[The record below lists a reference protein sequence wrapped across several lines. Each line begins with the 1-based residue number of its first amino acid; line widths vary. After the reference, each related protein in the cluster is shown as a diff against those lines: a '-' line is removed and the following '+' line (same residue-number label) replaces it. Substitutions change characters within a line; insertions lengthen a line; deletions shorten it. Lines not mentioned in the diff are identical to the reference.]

1 MLHEILLSLSGHP
14 SALFDAPDHVTATAR
29 RLLSPPEAELLSS
42 IGHLSRLHRSTRDH
56 VARIAA
62 SHPSVI
68 CRAVA
73 TSITSYHL
81 ERFQCK
87 VLEVESRVLKQDAS
101 IVGAYN
107 IVPLAG
113 IVSEF
118 SEWTRVME
126 WLRDI
131 SNYMLPS
138 DVPAKFEM
146 MIGKAASGAAVIDKL
161 RSEAQTGYPD
171 IEETA
176 RGLSKVA
183 ETSWLRQLSTWLLYG
198 RLPSFGRSDFFIQQ
212 GDEDADEQVFVLQNK
227 LLPKFVT
234 RQTALSILFVGRSL
248 NQIRALPSAVKA
260 LDTSNSVS
268 ELDLLPKHVQ
278 QLSRVSAPVSTA
290 MLSEAIANIRLSL
303 SQNLLQHLLPREKIV
318 ETLTVLHQFFLL
330 GRGEFALTLIAEAD
344 DKILSRHKGSQ
355 PTKSGQSVKAVVIK
369 EAEIS
374 QVLARSFSV
383 LSTLSSEDEHTDDIL
398 DVATQLLHLSVNGSS
413 NNRPGTPGRAKDAD
427 SMLPQLAIMSFDDLL
442 LSVPTS
448 LTMDIRSPLDL
459 FITKADLD
467 VYSSINASLLA
478 VRRAHLHLAELWRY
492 SSIRRDHPCPP
503 GYQYSN
509 SAHGKAM
516 LKRRR
521 QRTTKRAQDMR
532 KIWATCAAAIFF
544 FAESEAYFHGAVVQQ
559 SFGHFIAW
567 VTGPQVPSTAESL
580 PAASDNLSATG
591 FRRST
596 TEGSLRQQHDPE
608 ALASAHRRF
617 LSSVAYSLLL
627 TDQAFTK
634 ALRTLCTHVDE
645 LVAYIK
651 RLTKIQQNLDLE
663 EDEGVE
669 DYAQNYKKE
678 EREVS
683 LEMDRARRRLDSDL
697 KTLVERLREI
707 DSDRIGAS
715 APGTSIGATMEEGAY
730 EPLRVGGI
738 DRLLMKL
745 DWSGENEEEETEDL
759 IDL

>member
-14 SALFDAPDHVTATAR
+14 SALFDAPDHVTATAH

-73 TSITSYHL
+73 TSITSHQL

-87 VLEVESRVLKQDAS
+87 VLEVESRILKQDAS

-113 IVSEF
+113 VVSEF

-131 SNYMLPS
+131 GNYMLPS

-146 MIGKAASGAAVIDKL
+146 MIGQAASGAAVIDKL

-171 IEETA
+171 IEEAA

-212 GDEDADEQVFVLQNK
+212 DDEDADEQTFVLQNK

-234 RQTALSILFVGRSL
+234 RQTALSILFVGKSL
-248 NQIRALPSAVKA
+248 NQIRSLSSAVKV
-260 LDTSNSVS
+260 LDASNSVS

-278 QLSRVSAPVSTA
+278 QLSQVSAPVSTA

-303 SQNLLQHLLPREKIV
+303 SRNLLQHLLPRERII
-318 ETLTVLHQFFLL
+318 EILTVLHQFFLI

-344 DKILSRHKGSQ
+344 GKISSRHKGSQ
-355 PTKSGQSVKAVVIK
+355 TNKLGQSVKGVIIK
-369 EAEIS
+369 EAEIN

-398 DVATQLLHLSVNGSS
+398 DVATQLLHLSINNTSS
-413 NNRPGTPGRAKDAD
+413 NRPGTPGRAKDAD
-427 SMLPQLAIMSFDDLL
+427 SMLPQLANMSFDDLL

-467 VYSSINASLLA
+467 VYSSINACLLA

-544 FAESEAYFHGAVVQQ
+544 FAESEAYFHGAVIQQ
-559 SFGHFIAW
+559 TFSHFIAW
-567 VTGPQVPSTAESL
+567 VTVPQGQSSTEAV
-580 PAASDNLSATG
+580 PAASDRPGTTG
-591 FRRST
+591 FRRSA
-596 TEGSLRQQHDPE
+596 TEGDPQQQQQHDPE

-627 TDQAFTK
+627 TDQPFTK

-645 LVAYIK
+645 LVAYIT
-651 RLTKIQQNLDLE
+651 RLTKIQEHLDLE
-663 EDEGVE
+663 EDEGIE
-669 DYAQNYKKE
+669 DYSQNYKKE
-678 EREVS
+678 EREVI

-697 KTLVERLREI
+697 KALVERLREI
-707 DSDRIGAS
+707 DSERIGAS
-715 APGTSIGATMEEGAY
+715 APGTEIGAAMEEGAY

-745 DWSGENEEEETEDL
+745 DWSGEDDEEEHEDL
-759 IDL
+759 L

>member
-14 SALFDAPDHVTATAR
+14 SALFDAPDHVTATAH
-29 RLLSPPEAELLSS
+29 RLLSPPETELLSS

-56 VARIAA
+56 VARIAV

-87 VLEVESRVLKQDAS
+87 VLEVESRILKQDAS

-113 IVSEF
+113 VVSEF

-138 DVPAKFEM
+138 DVPAKFEKI
-146 MIGKAASGAAVIDKL
+146 IGQAASGAAVIDKL

-171 IEETA
+171 IEEAA

-212 GDEDADEQVFVLQNK
+212 DDEDADEQTFVLQNK

-234 RQTALSILFVGRSL
+234 RQTALSILFVGKSL
-248 NQIRALPSAVKA
+248 NQIRSLPSAVKV
-260 LDTSNSVS
+260 LDASNSVS

-278 QLSRVSAPVSTA
+278 QLSQVSAPISTA

-303 SQNLLQHLLPREKIV
+303 SRNLLQHLLPRERIV
-318 ETLTVLHQFFLL
+318 ETLTVLHQFFLI

-344 DKILSRHKGSQ
+344 GKILSRHKGSQ
-355 PTKSGQSVKAVVIK
+355 TGKSGQSVKNAMIK
-369 EAEIS
+369 ETEIS

-398 DVATQLLHLSVNGSS
+398 DVATQLLHLSVNNTS

-427 SMLPQLAIMSFDDLL
+427 SMLPQLANMSFDDLL

-467 VYSSINASLLA
+467 VYSSISASLLA

-503 GYQYSN
+503 GYRYSN

-567 VTGPQVPSTAESL
+567 VTGPQVPSPAEAL
-580 PAASDNLSATG
+580 PATSDRSSATG
-591 FRRST
+591 FRKST
-596 TEGSLRQQHDPE
+596 TEGDIQQQHDPE

-617 LSSVAYSLLL
+617 LSSIAYSLLL
-627 TDQAFTK
+627 TDQPFTK

-645 LVAYIK
+645 LVAYIT
-651 RLTKIQQNLDLE
+651 RLTRIQQNLDLE
-663 EDEGVE
+663 EDEGIE

-707 DSDRIGAS
+707 DSERIGAS
-715 APGTSIGATMEEGAY
+715 APGTANGASREEGAY

-745 DWSGENEEEETEDL
+745 DWSGEDEEEEHEDL
-759 IDL
+759 I